1 MATQLRLFTRK
12 AALPSKKYFK
22 NANTMYEKS
31 FNKKCREMASN
42 YDRKQNFLKNVLKEW
57 KNMKYQSKLNN
68 YMAKDFLPLA
78 KRKVMNFF
86 KNQYSK
92 LYVFHY

>member
-1 MATQLRLFTRK
+1 MH
-12 AALPSKKYFK
+12 
-22 NANTMYEKS
+22 EKF

-68 YMAKDFLPLA
+68 YMAKDFLPLT
-78 KRKVMNFF
+78 KRKAMNFF
-86 KNQYSK
+86 KNQ
-92 LYVFHY
+92 